1 MSTLFKD
8 AEKFNDDIGSWNTS
22 NVTDMNGMF
31 YCARSFNQDIGD
43 WDVGNVESMG
53 GYLKYGMFFS
63 ANSFNQDI
71 GRWDV
76 SNVSD
81 MVEMFRGAN
90 SFNQYI
96 GRWDVSNVNQ
106 MDLMFDGAKS
116 FNQDIGNWDVSSVE
130 SMSEMFYEAKS
141 FNQDIGGWDVSNVKA
156 IWSMFDKALSFN
168 QNLSDWDIS
177 NIKNFSKIFRQTS
190 MPSKVQDSNPDETQ
204 PKWLSEYFDKYVP
217 PEILNCK
224 ILKCKNQKHP
234 SNEFTELIYLQCLI
248 NGKKLVY
255 ILEICDEGGSGYWLH
270 KGGEFEDDFRHD
282 KWEDITRTKEYS
294 LFCRT
299 FLGQDIDISNMEN
312 RDSIE
317 GMEFEI
323 VKFKSDE

>member
-1 MSTLFKD
+1 
-8 AEKFNDDIGSWNTS
+8 
-22 NVTDMNGMF
+22 MF
-31 YCARSFNQDIGD
+31 Y
-43 WDVGNVESMG
+43 E
-53 GYLKYGMFFS
+53 
-63 ANSFNQDI
+63 
-71 GRWDV
+71 
-76 SNVSD
+76 
-81 MVEMFRGAN
+81 
-90 SFNQYI
+90 
-96 GRWDVSNVNQ
+96 
-106 MDLMFDGAKS
+106 AKS
-116 FNQDIGNWDVSSVE
+116 FNQDIGGWDVSNVE
-130 SMSEMFYEAKS
+130 DMRQMFYEAKS